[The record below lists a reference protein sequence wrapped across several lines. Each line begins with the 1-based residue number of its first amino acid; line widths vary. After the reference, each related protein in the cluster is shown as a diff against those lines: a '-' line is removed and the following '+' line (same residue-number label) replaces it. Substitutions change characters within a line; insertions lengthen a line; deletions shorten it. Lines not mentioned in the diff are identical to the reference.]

1 MRLMGS
7 FLKERISTFPSLSSS
22 IAHRVAS
29 TECRV
34 DGWNFSIHV
43 DHEVGAI
50 VISENFFFCLV
61 NTEDCK

>member
-1 MRLMGS
+1 MCEANGKFPKRKNFYL
-7 FLKERISTFPSLSSS
+7 PSLSSS

-50 VISENFFFCLV
+50 VISENFFFV
-61 NTEDCK
+61 